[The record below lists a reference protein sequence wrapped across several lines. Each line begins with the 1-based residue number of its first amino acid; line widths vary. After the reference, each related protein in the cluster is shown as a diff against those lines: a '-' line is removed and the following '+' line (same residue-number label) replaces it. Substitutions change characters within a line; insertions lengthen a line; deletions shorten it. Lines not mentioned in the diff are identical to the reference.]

1 MTKIE
6 VSDEQTKQDHEEKEV
21 LFKMIEKLET
31 DIDHLTI
38 AKNMLLAELNYY
50 SPSAEKLKSL
60 ICDIELWASEL
71 HNHRIPEIDDARVIF
86 LKRRALNRL

>member
-1 MTKIE
+1 MTKVE
-6 VSDEQTKQDHEEKEV
+6 VSDKQTKQDTEEKEV
-21 LFKMIEKLET
+21 LFKMIEKLEL
-31 DIDHLTI
+31 DIDHLI
-38 AKNMLLAELNYY
+38 ISKNMLLAELNFY

-71 HNHRIPEIDDARVIF
+71 HNIIIPEIDDARVIF